1 MVAPRAPDSG
11 ATAASRGP
19 VVTRLLA
26 VIAVILVLE
35 ALRIARPVV
44 LPLVAAVFVL
54 MVAWPLEPWLE
65 RRAPRWVALGA
76 TFLVVLGALALF
88 LAALTWCAQLAVDR
102 VQGHQQELEALRR
115 QAESYAARFGI
126 DMSSSAAPGGGG
138 GSGLVRTGLRTAYE
152 TVGFIVL
159 AIAFIALGLGEVG
172 DFREKIQRR
181 LSRRQSAELLR
192 IAGEIATAF
201 RRYFAAKTLTS
212 VLTGI
217 ASGLLALAL
226 GLDLAVVWGFT
237 AFLLEYVPTIGS
249 IIAIAPP
256 TLFAFIQF
264 DGLTRPLVTLA
275 SFTVLQITMGNII
288 DPRIEGRVLAFSP
301 VIILLSI
308 TLWGWLWGVAGALL
322 GVPMTVAITI
332 ACQHFESTRWIA
344 DLITDVDAKAT
355 GNAVGK
361 AAEQAAG
368 RGTEE

>member
-1 MVAPRAPDSG
+1 MTEARTPNDP
-11 ATAASRGP
+11 ATAASRGA

-26 VIAVILVLE
+26 VIAVVLVLE

-54 MVAWPLEPWLE
+54 MVVWPIEPWLE
-65 RRAPRWVALGA
+65 RRVPRWLALAA
-76 TFLVVLGALALF
+76 TFFVVLTVLALF
-88 LAALTWCAQLAVDR
+88 LFALTWCAQLVVER
-102 VQGHQQELEALRR
+102 VQSQREEVEALRR
-115 QAESYAARFGI
+115 QAAAYAARFGV
-126 DMSSSAAPGGGG
+126 DLSPSAGATGR
-138 GSGLVRTGLRTAYE
+138 GSGLLPTGLRTAYE
-152 TVGFIVL
+152 SLGFIVL

-181 LSRRQSAELLR
+181 LSRRQGGELLR

-212 VLTGI
+212 VLTGL

-249 IIAIAPP
+249 VVAIVPP
-256 TLFAFIQF
+256 TLFAFLQF

-301 VIILLSI
+301 VVILLSI

-332 ACQHFESTRWIA
+332 ACQHFDSTRWIA
-344 DLITDVDAKAT
+344 DLITGVDAKA
-355 GNAVGK
+355 VGGD
-361 AAEQAAG
+361 AG
-368 RGTEE
+368 